1 MEDRIRDVDEEM
13 ADLAKTV
20 AADVE
25 ELLDVETEYEHAT
38 FEYDAE
44 TSEKTASVRF
54 DLGIAEEL
62 RERYEDASVEDA
74 GRIEVHLTVD
84 ESDSR

>member
-1 MEDRIRDVDEEM
+1 MEDRIRDVDDDL

-25 ELLDVETEYEHAT
+25 ELLDIETEYEYSN

-44 TSEKTASVRF
+44 TSEKTATVRF
-54 DLGIAEEL
+54 DLGIASEL
-62 RERYEDASVEDA
+62 QERYEDVVVEDT
-74 GRIEVHLTVD
+74 GRIDVHFTVD
-84 ESDSR
+84 DPK